1 MTRDFEVESF
11 QIGDTEEEIVEK
23 IRETGLSRFPVYDK
37 DGRDILGILYSREY
51 LLNLRTDKKPLGE
64 LLHQPYFVP

>member
-51 LLNLRTDKKPLGE
+51 LLNLRTDKNPGRASPPAL
-64 LLHQPYFVP
+64 FRT